1 MHFIP
6 QNAGQS
12 FIPKAQRI
20 FRNIRISLCA
30 FAITLRLC
38 VNPLCYFVPWCLSG
52 SNQTGNKTNF
62 QLLLMHRFKQ
72 WPLVFF
78 TMTILHLA
86 AAAQK
91 DSSGYFSSFD
101 GVKIWYEVKG
111 KGKPVLL
118 IHGFTGKGSDWK
130 TKPVYDSLLAGG
142 YKVIIADLRGN
153 GLSDKPHEPAA
164 YANDAEAKDLVGLLK
179 YLGIKKYEAVGYSR
193 GSIILARLLVL
204 DKHTGKAVMGGMG
217 ADFTNPLWPR
227 RIGLY
232 EALMYDSVKG
242 YDDFRKRISSAG
254 LDRLALAYQQKE
266 QPSTSKEVLRKL
278 KQKVLIICGDK
289 DEDNGRAEELHQ
301 LIPHSLF
308 VTVPGNHGSAAGT
321 TEFAREVLSFL
332 KK

>member
-1 MHFIP
+1 MNRFIQP
-6 QNAGQS
+6 GLVLFAG
-12 FIPKAQRI
+12 I
-20 FRNIRISLCA
+20 
-30 FAITLRLC
+30 
-38 VNPLCYFVPWCLSG
+38 
-52 SNQTGNKTNF
+52 
-62 QLLLMHRFKQ
+62 
-72 WPLVFF
+72 
-78 TMTILHLA
+78 ILHITA
-86 AAAQK
+86 FAQK
-91 DSSGYFSSFD
+91 DLAGYFSSFD
-101 GVKIWYEVKG
+101 KVKIYYEVKG
-111 KGKPVLL
+111 NGKPVLL

-130 TKPVYDSLLAGG
+130 TKPIYDSLIAGG
-142 YKVIIADLRGN
+142 FKVIIADLRGN
-153 GLSDKPHEPAA
+153 GLSDKPHEPEA

-179 YLGIKKYEAVGYSR
+179 YLGIKEYEAVGYSR

-204 DKHTGKAVMGGMG
+204 DKNIGKAVIGGMG

-242 YDDFRKRISSAG
+242 YDDFKKRIISAG

-266 QPSTSKEVLRKL
+266 QPSTPKEVLQRL

-289 DEDNGRAEELHQ
+289 DEDNGKAEELQQ